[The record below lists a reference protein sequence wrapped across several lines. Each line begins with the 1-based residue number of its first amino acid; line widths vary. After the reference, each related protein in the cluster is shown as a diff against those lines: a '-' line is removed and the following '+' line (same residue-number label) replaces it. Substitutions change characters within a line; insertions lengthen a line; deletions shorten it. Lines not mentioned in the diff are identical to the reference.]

1 MGDKTNKAVVDID
14 VGLSRFRW
22 AEDAIYEV
30 KWVDS
35 FGFFGWVEQSDAEGF
50 EPSVCHTVGYVL
62 SNNNDKIVMTQGK
75 STSGCVYGVIAIP
88 VVCIQM
94 IARLSLAEEE

>member
-1 MGDKTNKAVVDID
+1 VGDKAVVATID
-14 VGLSRFRW
+14 TSANIRSFCPVV
-22 AEDAIYEV
+22 DAIYEV

-35 FGFFGWVEQSDAEGF
+35 FGFFGWVDLSDAEGF

-75 STSGCVYGVIAIP
+75 STSGCVYGAIAIP
-88 VVCIQM
+88 VVCIQK
-94 IARLSLAEEE
+94 ITQLS

>member
-14 VGLSRFRW
+14 VDLSRFRW

-50 EPSVCHTVGYVL
+50 EPSVCHTAGYII
-62 SNNNDKIVMTQGK
+62 SNDGNRVVVAQGQ
-75 STSGCVYGVIAIP
+75 STSGCVYGAIAIP
-88 VVCIQM
+88 VVCIQK
-94 IARLSLAEEE
+94 ITQLS